1 MAEKN
6 GIGFNTRCE
15 NLRRTLIDNI
25 NESDLPIGVIYYIM
39 QTIMSDVTST
49 YYGVI
54 NSEAQERIVTTKDEE
69 TENDE

>member
-54 NSEAQERIVTTKDEE
+54 NSEAQEHIVTTKDEE
-69 TENDE
+69 MKNDE